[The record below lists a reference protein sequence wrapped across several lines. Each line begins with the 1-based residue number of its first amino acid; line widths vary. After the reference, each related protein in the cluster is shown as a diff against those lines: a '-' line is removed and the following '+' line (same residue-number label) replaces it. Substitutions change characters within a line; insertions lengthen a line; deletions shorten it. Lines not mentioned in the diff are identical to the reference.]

1 MTLKNT
7 ANEFNLFYEI
17 SQLNR
22 PTIIKSCQQV
32 GSSEEEFIKEYL
44 NTTKFAWQHLF
55 YHLFKLRDLKEFK
68 QLTIVFVIGLIL
80 IIIFIK

>member
-32 GSSEEEFIKEYL
+32 GSSEEEFIKEYSK
-44 NTTKFAWQHLF
+44 TTKFAWQQLF
-55 YHLFKLRDLKEFK
+55 YYLLKSCNLK
-68 QLTIVFVIGLIL
+68 
-80 IIIFIK
+80 